1 MGASRRGPA
10 FRAGWVREAE
20 DGTAR
25 GGRRLD
31 ATGCGA
37 VHAQVLSNVPDRE
50 HARTGKVS
58 LLHIR
63 ARPNPVSGR
72 G

>member
-1 MGASRRGPA
+1 MGAAR
-10 FRAGWVREAE
+10 REAE

-25 GGRRLD
+25 AARGLD

-37 VHAQVLSNVPDRE
+37 MHAQVLSRVPDRE

-58 LLHIR
+58 LLHTR